1 MLLINGTAKGIMV
14 EDNDFCNNGRSAPVI
29 EFKASTGAVKAKIA
43 AQLHRLSVLFDE
55 LGAV

>member
-14 EDNDFCNNGRSAPVI
+14 ENDFCNNGRSAPVI

>member
-1 MLLINGTAKGIMV
+1 MV

-43 AQLHRLSVLFDE
+43 AQLHRLSVLFEE